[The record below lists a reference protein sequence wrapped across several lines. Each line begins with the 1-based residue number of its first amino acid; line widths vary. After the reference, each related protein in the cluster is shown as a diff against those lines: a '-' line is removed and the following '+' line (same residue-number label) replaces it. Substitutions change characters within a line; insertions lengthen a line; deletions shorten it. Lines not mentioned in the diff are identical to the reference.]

1 MPEPAVKPEAKYH
14 LGLKNVHYYPATW
27 DEKLNKLTLGAGKPW
42 KGAVSLSADVSGD
55 SNSVYADDGTWAI
68 IEAIQKEELELE
80 MFQIPEDFQVAHLGA
95 KRDTDGNI
103 VNGDSD
109 KGSYFALAFEFDQDT
124 QARRFLYFYCKAAMP
139 STSSETKKESNEPK
153 PMKIKIKAAG
163 LPGIGRRKVSSSQTK
178 PEVYE
183 AWYTAPKVPTFG

>member
-1 MPEPAVKPEAKYH
+1 MPEPIKPEAKYH

-27 DEKLNKLTLGAGKPW
+27 DEKLNKLTLGTGKPW
-42 KGAVSLSADVSGD
+42 RGAVSLSADVSGD
-55 SNSVYADDGTWAI
+55 SNSTYADDGTWAI

-80 MFQIPEDFQVAHLGA
+80 MFQIPEDFQTSHLGA

-109 KGSYFALAFEFDQDT
+109 KGSYFALAFDFDQDT

-153 PMKIKIKAAG
+153 PIKIKIKAAG
-163 LPGIGRRKVSSSQTK
+163 LPGIGRRKVSSVQTK

-183 AWYTAPKVPTFG
+183 AWYTAPKVPTFA

>member
-1 MPEPAVKPEAKYH
+1 
-14 LGLKNVHYYPATW
+14 
-27 DEKLNKLTLGAGKPW
+27 
-42 KGAVSLSADVSGD
+42 
-55 SNSVYADDGTWAI
+55 
-68 IEAIQKEELELE
+68 
-80 MFQIPEDFQVAHLGA
+80 
-95 KRDTDGNI
+95 
-103 VNGDSD
+103 
-109 KGSYFALAFEFDQDT
+109 
-124 QARRFLYFYCKAAMP
+124 MP